1 MDKLKSAKDADFDK
15 QFLMEMI
22 SHHQQAVNMA
32 NLLPSKTQ
40 RSELVKLGQNIVK
53 TQTAEIEQMKGWQ
66 KVWGVA

>member
-1 MDKLKSAKDADFDK
+1 
-15 QFLMEMI
+15 
-22 SHHQQAVNMA
+22 MA